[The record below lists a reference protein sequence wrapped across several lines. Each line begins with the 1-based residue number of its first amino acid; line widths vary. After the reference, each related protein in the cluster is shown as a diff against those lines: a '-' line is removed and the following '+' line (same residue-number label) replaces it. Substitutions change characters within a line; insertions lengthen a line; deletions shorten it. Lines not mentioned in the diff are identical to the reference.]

1 MTDELG
7 DAIGVGF
14 SDAPGAGAIEGVG
27 FVTGLGFGLGSEG
40 EAGTSVGVGVGTG
53 FVRCADAAD
62 VITVQVT
69 IAKITRLTRSI
80 FIFTFTLYPLP
91 FALSPFIDR
100 SPTAESNQLSAE
112 LKQSHTLAQLHISI
126 HSPVGLIALPVLLSH
141 RRVL

>member
-69 IAKITRLTRSI
+69 IVRITRLTRSI
-80 FIFTFTLYPLP
+80 FIFTITHYPLP
-91 FALSPFIDR
+91 ITLSSIDLPLR
-100 SPTAESNQLSAE
+100 NR
-112 LKQSHTLAQLHISI
+112 IS
-126 HSPVGLIALPVLLSH
+126 SRLN
-141 RRVL
+141 